1 MSPIK
6 LTLRAC
12 AFLALFM
19 VLYMPALIADAQEQK
34 TWPVTT
40 DLMVPDWEAD
50 KPDAWKPVGTVTFK
64 NSNSNYLVEVFPDE
78 PYQISDVAV
87 HIVEASSVDE
97 AMAEFDGL
105 LDKKTG
111 KPKIGKF
118 DYKRD
123 YLGDDG
129 APSVYHYQLVP
140 LDNFYEC
147 FAQNLDACPGLYT
160 IVAVSLVAPQ
170 GDGWV
175 KLPDTAYAEESGTFA
190 RLDKLDGRVWTWFV
204 TYQRA
209 RAMAGHFVDANVN
222 GLTYETM
229 TQYGLTEF
237 ATDSGTTGQDGQF
250 WFLPGEQIRF
260 SVGDLYLGQSL
271 ADRRLDPTDL
281 FESSDLDD
289 DRVINMARLLQ
300 SLDADGMQDRGSI
313 NITEPVVTCL
323 NNTLATRYG
332 ASMPTP
338 EVLFG
343 DDEEVG
349 NLIDET
355 VGTCS
360 AIELTAV
367 SREQARENLNTGM
380 QAGNLMKRNISKT
393 PGLASDKAKIEILPV
408 YVPSQDARGYLKD
421 VVYYDADGEVL
432 EERNKAKPIV
442 VTYLDEV
449 GYNGAYDVF
458 VAVSRDDGDTW
469 KRRNVS
475 RTADK
480 FNQIGYPGHSEK
492 PMLKV
497 KANKIFVAWTDKY
510 CNGGRPGYAISVC
523 DTLDVDSDGDGV
535 DDTCEIC
542 RETDEGTKCTNDYRG
557 DDAYWQDD
565 LFGVAGPQRSVFY
578 EDYPELGEVAYS
590 CVWTARAVV
599 EPDGNIQW
607 FKPER
612 LTSGRRDAYQLFA
625 GAGTNAGFAI
635 VWQED
640 PKGLMTGEGHGPG
653 DGWSGANTH
662 NKSDIWYSFITL
674 TDFGT
679 VDYAYPAG
687 DFGENDFVDSDP
699 ELAGRVKAL
708 VPMSLPVRISD
719 NEVCNLENMDPN
731 GGQGDH
737 DFDGEGQGTHR
748 YCGSYED
755 VLVATKDSPSSSPL
769 CAYTVEKINHNDEV
783 HHICVTADG
792 RLLDGNTGA
801 SRANVFLQ
809 PKAGGG
815 AWAIIGYEESKGV
828 GSPPEDEDGCGDEEI
843 VSTESDDDDRYKP
856 DMGKNVIYH
865 SFDFSNP
872 EVVGSGDIIN
882 LPETDDEGN
891 IVLLRNEDGSLYED
905 WEGNPVPATENAR
918 RIRFLSQ
925 PETSAKGSGLVL
937 VALYRQGEEGGGK
950 PADIFMRRM
959 VLGQDS
965 DTSNPNPYR
974 FGNFTKGAQNLS
986 SVTPTVL
993 WTDPYD
999 SDAPEK
1005 MLRWGWSST
1014 NLNDKSAANPYTDA
1028 RAHRGALS
1036 GDELIIGYIWTPNW
1050 GRRGNDKY
1058 DFYIRRSF
1066 NGGKSWTTDP
1076 KVSETIAH
1084 NVVFRVP
1091 VLNPDTQTVSW
1102 DNEVVTTLY
1111 GQGADEPPRNV
1122 SNLRNN
1128 RVSVLEPRLVKTPGT
1143 IKPSLYPEDTRSP
1156 GVYQLAYGLE
1166 FNQNTL
1172 PEGVVFPQL
1181 PLDIYYSRTRDRGQ
1195 RYESVIVTPQGGNGQ
1210 PEEGWNLLAKD
1221 KPEQGAVQVR
1231 QTPDGS
1237 RMYGI
1242 WLEEG
1247 DGGSDIMFRRVDY
1260 R

>member
-1 MSPIK
+1 
-6 LTLRAC
+6 LCLGLC
-12 AFLALFM
+12 ALFTN
-19 VLYMPALIADAQEQK
+19 VHAQEQK

-40 DLMVPDWEAD
+40 NLMVPDWVVD

-64 NSNSNYLVEVFPDE
+64 NSNSNYLVEVFPDD
-78 PYQISDVAV
+78 PYQISDVAIHV
-87 HIVEASSVDE
+87 VEANSADE
-97 AMAEFDGL
+97 AMNDISGL

-111 KPKIGKF
+111 KPKVGKF
-118 DYKRD
+118 DFKRD

-129 APSVYHYQLVP
+129 IPSTYHYQLIS
-140 LDNFYEC
+140 LDNYDEC
-147 FAQNLDACPGLYT
+147 WAQNLEACPGLYT
-160 IVAVSLVAPQ
+160 IVAVNLVEP
-170 GDGWV
+170 DGNEWN
-175 KLPDTAYAEESGTFA
+175 KLPDTAFAEESTTFA
-190 RLDKLDGRVWTWFV
+190 RLDKLDGRVWAWFV

-209 RAMAGHFVDANVN
+209 RALAGHFVDANVN
-222 GLTYETM
+222 GLTYETL
-229 TQYGLTEF
+229 TQYGLTEY

-260 SVGDLYLGQSL
+260 HVGNLYLGEAL

-289 DRVINMARLLQ
+289 DRVINMAWLLQ
-300 SLDADGMQDRGSI
+300 TLDTDGTQDRGAI
-313 NITEPVVTCL
+313 NISEEAAACL
-323 NNTLATRYG
+323 NNALSSRYG
-332 ASMPTP
+332 TSLPAP
-338 EVLFG
+338 EALFRNT
-343 DDEEVG
+343 EEVEA
-349 NLIDET
+349 LIDDTFED
-355 VGTCS
+355 CAEDL
-360 AIELTAV
+360 AIVT
-367 SREQARENLNTGM
+367 RDQARENLNTGM

-393 PGLASDKAKIEILPV
+393 PEMASDKAKIEILPV
-408 YVPSQDARGYLKD
+408 YVPSQDPKGYLKD
-421 VVYYDADGEVL
+421 VVYYDADGDVIET
-432 EERNKAKPIV
+432 RNKAKPIV

-449 GYNGAYDVF
+449 GYNGAFDVF
-458 VAVSRDDGDTW
+458 VAISRDDGDTW
-469 KRRNVS
+469 KRRNIS

-480 FNQIGYPGHSEK
+480 FSNIGYPGHSEK

-497 KANKIFVAWTDKY
+497 KGNKIFVAWTDKY
-510 CNGGRPGYAISVC
+510 CNGGRPGYAITVC

-535 DDTCEIC
+535 ADTCEIC
-542 RETDEGTKCTNDYRG
+542 RETDEGTKCANDYRG
-557 DDAYWQDD
+557 DDHYWQDD

-578 EDYPELGEVAYS
+578 EDFPQLGEVSYS
-590 CVWTARAVV
+590 CVWTSRAIV

-625 GAGTNAGFAI
+625 AAGTGAGFAI

-662 NKSDIWYSFITL
+662 NKADIWYSYITL
-674 TDFGT
+674 EDFGKIDT
-679 VDYAYPAG
+679 GYPAG
-687 DFGENDFVDSDP
+687 EFGEQDFVDSDP
-699 ELAGRVKAL
+699 DMIGRVKAL
-708 VPMSLPVRISD
+708 VPMSLPVRVSD
-719 NEVCNLENMDPN
+719 NEVCSLENMNPT
-731 GGQGDH
+731 GGHGEH

-748 YCGSYED
+748 YCGAYDD
-755 VLVATKDSPSSSPL
+755 VVDATPTSPSSSPL
-769 CAYTVEKINHNDEV
+769 CAYTVEKTNPKDEV
-783 HHICVTADG
+783 HHVCVTADG

-828 GSPPEDEDGCGDEEI
+828 GTRPEDEEGCGDEEALL
-843 VSTESDDDDRYKP
+843 TDSDTDHDDRYKP

-865 SFDFSNP
+865 SFDFANP

-882 LPETDDEGN
+882 LPETDDAGN
-891 IVLLRNEDGSLYED
+891 IVLLRNEDGSLYQD
-905 WEGNPVPATENAR
+905 WEGNYVPAYENAR
-918 RIRFLSQ
+918 RIRFISQ

-974 FGNFTKGAQNLS
+974 FGNFTQGAQNLS

-993 WTDPYD
+993 WTNPYD
-999 SDAPEK
+999 TDAPEK
-1005 MLRWGWSST
+1005 MLRWGWSPA
-1014 NLNDKSAANPYTDA
+1014 NLNDKSAANPHTDA

-1076 KVSETIAH
+1076 KASEAIEH
-1084 NVVFRVP
+1084 HVVFRVP
-1091 VLNPDTQTVSW
+1091 VLDPDTQTVTW
-1102 DNEVVTTLY
+1102 EDEVMTTSY
-1111 GQGADEPPRNV
+1111 GIGVAEPPRNV

-1143 IKPSLYPEDTRSP
+1143 IKPPLFPEDTRKP
-1156 GVYQLAYGLE
+1156 GIYQVAYGLE

-1172 PEGVVFPQL
+1172 PEGVVFPQM
-1181 PLDIYYSRTRDRGQ
+1181 PLDIYYSRTKDRGQ

-1260 R
+1260 RP